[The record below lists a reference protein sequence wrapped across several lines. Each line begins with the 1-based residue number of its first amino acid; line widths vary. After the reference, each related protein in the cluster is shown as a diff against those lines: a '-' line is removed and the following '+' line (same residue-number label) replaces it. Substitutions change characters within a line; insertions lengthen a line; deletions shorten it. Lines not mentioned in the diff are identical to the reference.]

1 MQLYALLQFPHWEA
15 HSSSLPPHPQ
25 RSTWC
30 QRGLWQSQDLLLLC
44 CSHQASLRGLL
55 IHCFTGLHQP
65 SHLWLP
71 EKHCH
76 HLSAAWGS
84 QGKAKGGA
92 PMAFCLLTLSKWA
105 LKLSWM
111 FLSSEAQRQLGSL
124 LRLLPADAHSTQLW
138 DPHSPGPTGLSCR
151 QHTEPGTND
160 TGSFLSWNDRN
171 AWSASNLCTEFYQQ
185 SIIPPNALKAI
196 KAFLFFNK
204 LAF

>member
-105 LKLSWM
+105 LKLPEC
-111 FLSSEAQRQLGSL
+111 SSPVKPKDSLGHSSGSSLQMPTAPSCETLTAQDQQDSPVG
-124 LRLLPADAHSTQLW
+124 STQSQAQMTLEVSW
-138 DPHSPGPTGLSCR
+138 AEMTGMLGL
-151 QHTEPGTND
+151 PPI
-160 TGSFLSWNDRN
+160 
-171 AWSASNLCTEFYQQ
+171 SALNST
-185 SIIPPNALKAI
+185 SRA
-196 KAFLFFNK
+196 
-204 LAF
+204 